1 MNEKFV
7 YLAMSALIVS
17 GTALAQSSAIANPMP
32 TPILD
37 SYTADLKA
45 CQCSIDH
52 PDAHGVPE
60 RVRKSDEMREKA
72 WASNKVSGATQP
84 VATTQLPAAMSA
96 NEGSSRKLH
105 GSRTGPGTSGAK

>member
-1 MNEKFV
+1 M
-7 YLAMSALIVS
+7 AALIVS
-17 GTALAQSSAIANPMP
+17 GTALAQSSAIGNPMP

-45 CQCSIDH
+45 CECSIDH

-72 WASNKVSGATQP
+72 WAAQASSGTPHP
-84 VATTQLPAAMSA
+84 VAATELPRAMSA
-96 NEGSSRKLH
+96 NAGSRPKLH
-105 GSRTGPGTSGAK
+105 GSRPSGSPAGAK